1 LFEDNVAPNEHPTKG
16 WNRASITF
24 WSRKPYR
31 PRQTESDR
39 EIPKGRGLGMLA
51 WCAAAGSLLSLSLV
65 WFVLLL
71 VSLYSSIPGL
81 VFGGTIAAAAV
92 LLTLLLYG
100 ISARRGREL
109 S

>member
-31 PRQTESDR
+31 PRLTESDR
-39 EIPKGRGLGMLA
+39 EIPKGRGPGMLA
-51 WCAAAGSLLSLSLV
+51 MCAATGSLLSLSLI
-65 WFVLLL
+65 WSLLLL
-71 VSLYSSIPGL
+71 VSLYEPIPGTIY
-81 VFGGTIAAAAV
+81 GGTIAGVAV
-92 LLTLLLYG
+92 LLTLVLYV